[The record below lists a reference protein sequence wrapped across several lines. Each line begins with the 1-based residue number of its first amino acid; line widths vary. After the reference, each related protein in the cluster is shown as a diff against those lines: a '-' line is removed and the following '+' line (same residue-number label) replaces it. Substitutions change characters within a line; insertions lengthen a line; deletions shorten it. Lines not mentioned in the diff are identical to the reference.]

1 MKTLF
6 SVTETVETPYPGY
19 LSIDHDEDA
28 SAIVVTVKH
37 KGRGATLATI
47 IIDEDSAIAM
57 ATAIMSAIG
66 KLSVSERKV
75 IKNK

>member
-6 SVTETVETPYPGY
+6 SVTETVDTPYPGY
-19 LSIDHDEDA
+19 LSVDHDEEA
-28 SAIVVTVKH
+28 GIIAVTVKH
-37 KGRGATLATI
+37 KGRGAALASI

-75 IKNK
+75 IKTK